1 MSEEIT
7 VVEESAGVSR
17 EKMLIATDSI
27 EEFSQEM
34 STSFEDESFSSAN
47 AKFESNINK
56 IQGIVESEGD
66 SQSGKASGSEFGS
79 QDQLESEHCEHE
91 HAEVGD
97 YLHDEQWLSK
107 PEQIFVLSSAGKPIY
122 SLHGCEDKL
131 ATIFGVMQALVS
143 VVQANQDVIMSIH
156 AANSKFVFLVK
167 GPLFLVAVSRR
178 NISVQQIQLQ
188 LT

>member
-1 MSEEIT
+1 MSEEIN
-7 VVEESAGVSR
+7 VVEELAGVSR

-47 AKFESNINK
+47 QKLESNINR
-56 IQGIVESEGD
+56 IQGKTENEED
-66 SQSGKASGSEFGS
+66 SAKASGSECGS
-79 QDQLESEHCEHE
+79 QDQLETESDDHE
-91 HAEVGD
+91 HSGVID
-97 YLHDEQWLSK
+97 YLHDEEWLNK

-122 SLHGCEDKL
+122 TLHGCEDKL
-131 ATIFGVMQALVS
+131 VTLYGVMQALVS

-156 AANSKFVFLVK
+156 ADSAKFVFLVK
-167 GPLFLVAVSRR
+167 GPLILVAVSRR